1 MKRIHLQIRI
11 LIAMALMSA
20 AGIYVRADEPK
31 LPNPFRGKVENVTPK
46 NIVVVGDTGPNGSFV
61 VQPGTKI
68 TRDGKKINVEQ
79 IFTGDSIWVKFT
91 TDKHRGGEH
100 RAVEIQV
107 GKLPGHGGGAKRKS
121 K

>member
-1 MKRIHLQIRI
+1 MKSIQVFTQTFV
-11 LIAMALMSA
+11 ALVLVGA
-20 AGIYVRADEPK
+20 AGVCARADEPK

-61 VQPGTKI
+61 IQPGTKI
-68 TRDGKKINVEQ
+68 TRDGKKIDVEQ
-79 IFTGDSIWVKFT
+79 IFVGDPILLKFT

-100 RAVEIQV
+100 RAVEVWV
-107 GKLPGHGGGAKRKS
+107 GKRPAHGGAKHKS

>member
-1 MKRIHLQIRI
+1 MKSIRFCI
-11 LIAMALMSA
+11 LVLVAMVLVTT
-20 AGIYVRADEPK
+20 AGIHATADEPK

-61 VQPGTKI
+61 LQPGTKI
-68 TRDGKKINVEQ
+68 LRDGKKINAEQ
-79 IFTGDSIWVKFT
+79 IFVGDPILVKFT

-100 RAVEIQV
+100 RAVEIWV
-107 GKLPGHGGGAKRKS
+107 GKLPGHGGGAKHKS